1 MRGRLLTYKRDI
13 SHTLKLFVL
22 GLVVFI
28 GYQVWLKPAAP
39 VPDPDLQ
46 SESHASLPS
55 SPPKS
60 ALPTDQSDPSWDVPP
75 SRLTELGSPP
85 NQSLGTIRDEI
96 EKGNF
101 KEAERR
107 LKALSKNRLTHTATR
122 RYIASLWNNLGIH
135 QEKFGGTILSVK
147 AFAQS
152 VSWDP
157 QNALAHLNLTQ
168 AYWEL
173 RDPAMTPQF
182 LDTVIRLA
190 PEDPFPHL
198 ALADV
203 LLDSG
208 NTALAVVH
216 VDQARLR
223 VRNNPNYQLYLQ
235 KLTAKANAIEPAP
248 MAAGGPAVSPSSPSR
263 IPQTTTSPAVRPVS
277 TPAQPAEPMRPAI
290 SAVEPPHTRRL
301 GTDRFMVQFDGPA
314 DAAAWTRMR
323 AILEYAHGDLS
334 QKFGHVLSKPITVVL
349 HTNQKFLDAAGSP
362 AWADTLFDLT
372 TSAIHIPTI
381 GALED
386 LALFSRVARHQF
398 AHALLLDYL
407 QGNGANAPTW
417 LIEGLAV
424 HLAEDPWPDLEA
436 VTPQA
441 GTLLPLTSLEK
452 EWTHLPKDAL
462 AVAYREAQSATKTLI
477 DRYSVYS
484 IRQVIN
490 LLRTG
495 QTLDAAMRN
504 KLSLPYEHFQREWA
518 QSGAASA
525 REG

>member
-1 MRGRLLTYKRDI
+1 
-13 SHTLKLFVL
+13 
-22 GLVVFI
+22 
-28 GYQVWLKPAAP
+28 
-39 VPDPDLQ
+39 
-46 SESHASLPS
+46 
-55 SPPKS
+55 
-60 ALPTDQSDPSWDVPP
+60 
-75 SRLTELGSPP
+75 LTELGAAPD
-85 NQSLGTIRDEI
+85 QRLGSIRDEI

-107 LKALSKNRLTHTATR
+107 LKALSKNRLTHTTTR

-135 QEKFGGTILSVK
+135 QEKFGGTSLSVK

-203 LLDSG
+203 LLDGG
-208 NTALAVVH
+208 NAALAAVH
-216 VDQARLR
+216 VDHARLR
-223 VRNNPNYQLYLQ
+223 GRNNPNYQLYLQ
-235 KLTAKANAIEPAP
+235 KLTARAKAIEPAP
-248 MAAGGPAVSPSSPSR
+248 MVFGGPDVPPSPPSR
-263 IPQTTTSPAVRPVS
+263 IAEMTAPATVRPVS
-277 TPAQPAEPMRPAI
+277 TPAQAAEPSRPAV

-301 GTDRFMVQFDGPA
+301 GTDRFTVEFDGPA

-372 TSAIHIPTI
+372 TSVIHIPTI

-386 LALFSRVARHQF
+386 LGLFSRVARHQF

-407 QGNGANAPTW
+407 QGNGANVPTW

-424 HLAEDPWPDLEA
+424 HLAEDPWPDLEE

-441 GTLLPLTSLEK
+441 GMLLPLTSLEK

-462 AVAYREAQSATKTLI
+462 AEAYREAHSATRTLI

-484 IRQVIN
+484 IRQVLN

-504 KLSLPYEHFQREWA
+504 KLSLPYEQFQREWA
-518 QSGAASA
+518 QSGAAPA
-525 REG
+525 GEG

>member
-1 MRGRLLTYKRDI
+1 MTYKRDI
-13 SHTLKLFVL
+13 SHTLKLFGL
-22 GLVVFI
+22 GLIVFI
-28 GYQVWLKPAAP
+28 SYQIWLKPVAP
-39 VPDPDLQ
+39 VPDQDFQ
-46 SESHASLPS
+46 SQTHAGLS
-55 SPPKS
+55 SYQAES
-60 ALPTDQSDPSWDVPP
+60 ALPTDHSTSLWNVPP
-75 SRLTELGSPP
+75 SRLTELGAPP

-107 LKALSKNRLTHTATR
+107 LKALSKNGLTHASMR
-122 RYIASLWNNLGIH
+122 RYVASLWNNLGIH
-135 QEKFGGTILSVK
+135 QEKFGGTSLSVK

-152 VSWDP
+152 VSWDSHHA
-157 QNALAHLNLTQ
+157 QAHLNLAQ

-173 RDPAMTPQF
+173 RDPAMTPRF

-203 LLDSG
+203 LLDGG
-208 NTALAVVH
+208 NAVLAAVH
-216 VDQARLR
+216 VDHAR
-223 VRNNPNYQLYLQ
+223 VRVKNNPNYQRYLQ
-235 KLTAKANAIEPAP
+235 RLTARANAIAPAP
-248 MAAGGPAVSPSSPSR
+248 IAAKAPAVPPSSPSR
-263 IPQTTTSPAVRPVS
+263 LAQTTAPPAVPLVS
-277 TPAQPAEPMRPAI
+277 TPARSTESPRPAI
-290 SAVEPPHTRRL
+290 SAVEQPPTRRP
-301 GTDRFMVQFDGPA
+301 GADRFTVQFDGPA

-349 HTNQKFLDAAGSP
+349 HTNQKFLDTAGSP

-386 LALFSRVARHQF
+386 LGLFSRVARHQF

-424 HLAEDPWPDLEA
+424 HLAEDPWPDLEEA
-436 VTPQA
+436 PPHA
-441 GTLLPLTSLEK
+441 DRRLPLTSLEK
-452 EWTHLPKDAL
+452 AWTHLQTDAR
-462 AVAYREAQSATKTLI
+462 VMAYHEAHSATKILI

-484 IRQVIN
+484 IRQVVN

-495 QTLDAAMRN
+495 QTLDAAMQT
-504 KLSLPYEHFQREWA
+504 KLSLSYEQFQRDWA
-518 QSGAASA
+518 QGRTTSGKD
-525 REG
+525 G

>member
-1 MRGRLLTYKRDI
+1 MTYKRDI

-39 VPDPDLQ
+39 VTGPNVQ
-46 SESHASLPS
+46 RQSHASFP
-55 SPPKS
+55 SPPPES
-60 ALPTDQSDPSWDVPP
+60 ALPTDQSNPSWDVPS
-75 SRLTELGSPP
+75 SRLAELGATP
-85 NQSLGTIRDEI
+85 NQGLGTIRDEM
-96 EKGNF
+96 EKGNY

-107 LKALSKNRLTHTATR
+107 LNTLSKNRLTHTATR

-135 QEKFGGTILSVK
+135 QEKFGGTSLSVK

-157 QNALAHLNLTQ
+157 HNALAHLNLTQ

-173 RDPAMTPQF
+173 RDPALTPQF

-203 LLDSG
+203 LLDGG
-208 NTALAVVH
+208 NAPLAAAH
-216 VDQARLR
+216 VDHARQRL
-223 VRNNPNYQLYLQ
+223 RNNPDYQRYLQ
-235 KLTAKANAIEPAP
+235 KLTARIDAAGPTP
-248 MAAGGPAVSPSSPSR
+248 MAAGEPVVPPSPHSR
-263 IPQTTTSPAVRPVS
+263 IAHTTAPPPVRPVS
-277 TPAQPAEPMRPAI
+277 TPAQSAEPPRPAI

-301 GTDRFMVQFDGPA
+301 GTDRFTVQFDGPA

-334 QKFGHVLSKPITVVL
+334 QKFGHVLSKSVTVVL

-362 AWADTLFDLT
+362 AWADTLFDVI
-372 TSAIHIPTI
+372 TSTIHIPTI
-381 GALED
+381 EALED
-386 LALFSRVARHQF
+386 LGLFSRVARHQF
-398 AHALLLDYL
+398 AHALILDYL

-424 HLAEDPWPDLEA
+424 HLAEDPWPDLEE
-436 VTPQA
+436 VTLQA
-441 GTLLPLTSLEK
+441 DTRLPLTSLETA
-452 EWTHLPKDAL
+452 WTHLKTEARV
-462 AVAYREAQSATKTLI
+462 VAYREAQSATKTLI

-484 IRQVIN
+484 IRQVVN

-504 KLSLPYEHFQREWA
+504 KLSLSYEQFQREWA

>member
-39 VPDPDLQ
+39 VPDPELQ

-55 SPPKS
+55 YPPGA
-60 ALPTDQSDPSWDVPP
+60 ALPTEQSDPSWDVPP
-75 SRLTELGSPP
+75 SRLSELGAPP

-96 EKGNF
+96 EKGNYE
-101 KEAERR
+101 KAERR
-107 LKALSKNRLTHTATR
+107 LKALSKNRLTHIATR

-135 QEKFGGTILSVK
+135 QEKFGGTVLSVK

-157 QNALAHLNLTQ
+157 QNALAYLNLTQ

-203 LLDSG
+203 LLDGG
-208 NTALAVVH
+208 NTTLAAVH
-216 VDQARLR
+216 VDHARLR

-235 KLTAKANAIEPAP
+235 KLTARANAIEPAP
-248 MAAGGPAVSPSSPSR
+248 MADGGPAASPSPPSR
-263 IPQTTTSPAVRPVS
+263 IGHPTAPPAVRPVS
-277 TPAQPAEPMRPAI
+277 TPAQPAEPPHPAI
-290 SAVEPPHTRRL
+290 SAVEPLHTRRL
-301 GTDRFMVQFDGPA
+301 GTDRFTVEFDGPA

-349 HTNQKFLDAAGSP
+349 HTNQKFLDAAGTP
-362 AWADTLFDLT
+362 HWADTLFDRAT
-372 TSAIHIPTI
+372 GRIHIPTI

-386 LALFSRVARHQF
+386 LGLFSRVARHQF

-407 QGNGANAPTW
+407 QGNGANVPTW

-495 QTLDAAMRN
+495 QTLDAAMRH
-504 KLSLPYEHFQREWA
+504 KLSIPYEQFQREWA

>member
-1 MRGRLLTYKRDI
+1 
-13 SHTLKLFVL
+13 
-22 GLVVFI
+22 
-28 GYQVWLKPAAP
+28 
-39 VPDPDLQ
+39 
-46 SESHASLPS
+46 
-55 SPPKS
+55 
-60 ALPTDQSDPSWDVPP
+60 
-75 SRLTELGSPP
+75 LTELGAAPD
-85 NQSLGTIRDEI
+85 QRLGSIRDEI

-107 LKALSKNRLTHTATR
+107 LKALSKNRLTHTTTR

-135 QEKFGGTILSVK
+135 QEKFGGTSLSVK

-168 AYWEL
+168 AYWDL

-190 PEDPFPHL
+190 PDDPFPHL

-203 LLDSG
+203 LLDGG
-208 NTALAVVH
+208 NAALAAVH
-216 VDQARLR
+216 MDHARLR
-223 VRNNPNYQLYLQ
+223 GGNNPHYQLYLQ
-235 KLTAKANAIEPAP
+235 KLTARAKAIEPAP
-248 MAAGGPAVSPSSPSR
+248 MASGGPDVPPSPPSR
-263 IPQTTTSPAVRPVS
+263 IAEMTAPPAVHPVS
-277 TPAQPAEPMRPAI
+277 TPAHPAEPIRPAI
-290 SAVEPPHTRRL
+290 SAAEPPLPRRL
-301 GTDRFMVQFDGPA
+301 GTDRFTVEFDGPA

-372 TSAIHIPTI
+372 TSVIHIPTI

-386 LALFSRVARHQF
+386 LGLFSRVARHQF

-407 QGNGANAPTW
+407 QGNGTNVPTW

-424 HLAEDPWPDLEA
+424 HLAEDPWPDLEE

-462 AVAYREAQSATKTLI
+462 AVAYREAHSATKTLI

-484 IRQVIN
+484 IRQVLN

-504 KLSLPYEHFQREWA
+504 KLSLPYE
-518 QSGAASA
+518 
-525 REG
+525 

>member
-1 MRGRLLTYKRDI
+1 MTYKRDI

-28 GYQVWLKPAAP
+28 GYQVWLKPAPPA
-39 VPDPDLQ
+39 PDPDQQ
-46 SESHASLPS
+46 SQSHALLPS
-55 SPPKS
+55 SPPES
-60 ALPTDQSDPSWDVPP
+60 ALPPDQSNPSWDVPP
-75 SRLTELGSPP
+75 SRLVELGSAPHR
-85 NQSLGTIRDEI
+85 SLGVIRDEI

-101 KEAERR
+101 QEAERH
-107 LKALSKNRLTHTATR
+107 LKALSKNRFTHTAMR
-122 RYIASLWNNLGIH
+122 RYIASLWNNLGVH
-135 QEKFGGTILSVK
+135 QEKFGGTSLSVK

-182 LDTVIRLA
+182 LDSVIRLA
-190 PEDPFPHL
+190 PDDPFPHL

-203 LLDSG
+203 LLDGG
-208 NTALAVVH
+208 NAALAAVH
-216 VDQARLR
+216 VDHARLR
-223 VRNNPNYQLYLQ
+223 VRNNPNDQLYLQ
-235 KLTAKANAIEPAP
+235 KLTARIDTIDPAP
-248 MAAGGPAVSPSSPSR
+248 LAADKPAVSPSPPSR
-263 IPQTTTSPAVRPVS
+263 IAQTTAPPAVRPVS
-277 TPAQPAEPMRPAI
+277 TPAQPTEPPRPAI
-290 SAVEPPHTRRL
+290 PAVEQPHTRRL
-301 GTDRFMVQFDGPA
+301 GTDRFTVQFDGPA

-349 HTNQKFLDAAGSP
+349 HTNQKFLDAAGTP
-362 AWADTLFDLT
+362 HWADTLFDRAT
-372 TSAIHIPTI
+372 GRIHLPTI

-386 LALFSRVARHQF
+386 LGLFSRVARHQF

-407 QGNGANAPTW
+407 QGNGANVPTW

-452 EWTHLPKDAL
+452 EWTHLPKDAV
-462 AVAYREAQSATKTLI
+462 AAAYREAQSATKTLI

-504 KLSLPYEHFQREWA
+504 KLSLPYEQFQREWV

>member
-1 MRGRLLTYKRDI
+1 LTYKRDI

-55 SPPKS
+55 YPPEA
-60 ALPTDQSDPSWDVPP
+60 ALPTDQSHPSWDVPP
-75 SRLTELGSPP
+75 SRLTELGAAPD
-85 NQSLGTIRDEI
+85 QRLGSIRDEI

-107 LKALSKNRLTHTATR
+107 LKALAKKRLTHTTTR
-122 RYIASLWNNLGIH
+122 RYIASLWNNLGVH
-135 QEKFGGTILSVK
+135 QEKFGGTSLSVK
-147 AFAQS
+147 AFSQS
-152 VSWDP
+152 VSWDSHH
-157 QNALAHLNLTQ
+157 ALAHLNLTQ

-190 PEDPFPHL
+190 PDDPFPHL

-203 LLDSG
+203 LLEGG
-208 NTALAVVH
+208 NAALAAVH
-216 VDQARLR
+216 VDHARLR

-235 KLTAKANAIEPAP
+235 KLTARVTAIEPTP
-248 MAAGGPAVSPSSPSR
+248 MVSGEPAVPPSPPSR
-263 IPQTTTSPAVRPVS
+263 IAQVTPPPAVRPVS
-277 TPAQPAEPMRPAI
+277 TPARPAEPPRPAI
-290 SAVEPPHTRRL
+290 SAVEPPSTRRP
-301 GTDRFMVQFDGPA
+301 GTDRFTVEFDGPA

-323 AILEYAHGDLS
+323 AVLEYAHGDLS

-349 HTNQKFLDAAGSP
+349 HTNQKFLDAGGSP
-362 AWADTLFDLT
+362 AWADSLFDLT
-372 TSAIHIPTI
+372 TSGIHIPTL

-386 LALFSRVARHQF
+386 LGLFSRVVRHQF

-407 QGNGANAPTW
+407 QGNGANVPTW

-424 HLAEDPWPDLEA
+424 HLAEDPWPDLEE

-462 AVAYREAQSATKTLI
+462 AVAYREAQSATKALI

-504 KLSLPYEHFQREWA
+504 KLSLPYEQFQREWA